1 MLKSTSEPAPGRR
14 QRPPGAGRVLSRG
27 PSARG
32 RRAPARG
39 VSAMSDGTAALAPH
53 EIALLRGGP
62 RAAVTVAVV
71 ALYLRGTVEPGPPGT
86 LWAAPEAGQGGLEG
100 AVGSALRRPARFR
113 RLVRDPEVRLA
124 VAEMRIPLAEAG
136 LLRWPFLGPTRSAR
150 REVEALR
157 SRHPLPAR
165 RYGLTDDDKL
175 LAVALHGE
183 AALRVLMP
191 RFALR
196 AGLLPR
202 VEVADVRGTGPSWG
216 YGGAAPMCGGGDA
229 GGSG

>member
-1 MLKSTSEPAPGRR
+1 
-14 QRPPGAGRVLSRG
+14 
-27 PSARG
+27 
-32 RRAPARG
+32 
-39 VSAMSDGTAALAPH
+39 MSDGTAALAPH

-71 ALYLRGTVEPGPPGT
+71 ALYLRGAMEPGPPGL
-86 LWAAPEAGQGGLEG
+86 LWAVPEDAPGGLEE
-100 AVGSALRRPARFR
+100 AVGSALRRPVRFR

-136 LLRWPFLGPTRSAR
+136 LLRWPFLGPTRGAR

-157 SRHPLPAR
+157 VRHPLPAR
-165 RYGLTDDDKL
+165 RYGLSDDDKL
-175 LAVALHGE
+175 LAVALHDE

-191 RFALR
+191 RFAVR

-202 VEVADVRGTGPSWG
+202 AEAADARGSSPSWG
-216 YGGAAPMCGGGDA
+216 YGGAASLCGGGDG